1 MKELKSVCDSKVFEL
16 LYNKYAEDVYGFMFY
31 KCGDKSMAEDFVQ
44 ESFVKMWSNCK
55 KVIFEKSKSY
65 LFMVANNLFISN
77 YRHQK
82 VVLEHQKIIPNAV
95 TSETPEYVLEEQ
107 EFLKKLQTVIG
118 NLSEKQR
125 EVFLMNRI
133 DKKKYKEIAL
143 ELNISIKT
151 VEKRMSAALKEIRT
165 YIKGI

>member
-1 MKELKSVCDSKVFEL
+1 
-16 LYNKYAEDVYGFMFY
+16 
-31 KCGDKSMAEDFVQ
+31 
-44 ESFVKMWSNCK
+44 
-55 KVIFEKSKSY
+55 
-65 LFMVANNLFISN
+65 MVANNLFISN

-82 VVLEHQKIIPNAV
+82 VVLEHQKIIPNVV